1 MLRRWKLK
9 HPQAYLDSAGTPA
22 SFGGDDVIAPERL
35 PFEYMLNLLRL
46 HEGFGLRDFESRTG
60 LPRSVL
66 DAPLAEAVQRGWLDV
81 TDGHVQPTDLGR
93 RFTNDVVSLFL
104 ED

>member
-1 MLRRWKLK
+1 
-9 HPQAYLDSAGTPA
+9 
-22 SFGGDDVIAPERL
+22 
-35 PFEYMLNLLRL
+35 MLNLLRL

-81 TDGHVQPTDLGR
+81 TDGRAADRAGPPLHQRCGEPVPGR
-93 RFTNDVVSLFL
+93 LIL
-104 ED
+104 A